1 MLFSHLSISELTAW
15 VSYFKM
21 QVAIGYSKVKLINVN
36 LSSAFISSSL
46 GDRSFTVA
54 GHCLWNNLPPHL
66 HDSEHTRSPRVPPVT
81 EDALVL
87 LRAVARSDSLL
98 FEHLIDLHLHYI
110 MLHLWSTQIWRVC
123 NKGSHILPTTDTWTD
138 EPCPPLLPS
147 RKASSLFGWYSLH
160 LPTKGWPGW
169 VDLGGWLG
177 LLYCLI
183 LVSETLA
190 SISSEITLRSVIIS

>member
-66 HDSEHTRSPRVPPVT
+66 RDSEHTRSPRVPPVT

-110 MLHLWSTQIWRVC
+110 MLHL
-123 NKGSHILPTTDTWTD
+123 
-138 EPCPPLLPS
+138 
-147 RKASSLFGWYSLH
+147 
-160 LPTKGWPGW
+160 
-169 VDLGGWLG
+169 
-177 LLYCLI
+177 
-183 LVSETLA
+183 
-190 SISSEITLRSVIIS
+190 